1 MAYGYVVVLLTIM
14 TCSVLFMKGHILSP
28 VKIVTMM
35 LAYMYCTDFA
45 IRGMNDASMFYMSE
59 LNSEFWSMF
68 LLIYTTIAWL
78 LILFLDKLNFTEIRN
93 VTFIADLSVRSKL
106 VLSALSSAVV
116 LVNLYNRIYLSGS
129 LSEFWLN
136 MLAPRGSAVWLVMQS
151 QWMPGYATST
161 LLDIATPIATGIL
174 LHVTLRARP
183 WDVPIP
189 LLIMLIGYILIIANG
204 SRTEL
209 IEAYFIGSAYSL
221 FQPSRTT
228 PKLVISGVAVLL
240 LILFVTVYRAE
251 GIGSVFLSSGIE
263 LQYHQD
269 DNFYTT
275 IRALRASVTEK
286 RGWDAATFMLT
297 CFTNPIPRSLWSAKP
312 LLDQSFFGS
321 YKEFWIT
328 ITSLGELAAC
338 FGAAAAVV
346 INTIIVGIIFLFLN
360 RKYSKVSSFF
370 DLFVYASAVLW
381 CYMILRSLQNI
392 TQFIYPYV
400 AAELLR
406 VLVKRRVSI
415 PVLTH

>member
-1 MAYGYVVVLLTIM
+1 MAYGYAVVLLTIM
-14 TCSVLFMKGHILSP
+14 TCSVLFMKGDILSP
-28 VKIVTMM
+28 AKIVTMM
-35 LAYMYCTDFA
+35 LAYLYCTDFA
-45 IRGMNDASMFYMSE
+45 LRGMNDATLFYMSE
-59 LNSEFWSMF
+59 LESGFWSMF
-68 LLIYTTIAWL
+68 LLIYVTVAWL
-78 LILFLDKLNFTEIRN
+78 LILFLAKLNFNAIRN

-116 LVNLYNRIYLSGS
+116 LGNLYNRISLSGS

-151 QWMPGYATST
+151 EWMPGYATST

-189 LLIMLIGYILIIANG
+189 LLITLIGFILIIANG

-209 IEAYFIGSAYSL
+209 VEAYFIGSVYSL
-221 FQPSRTT
+221 FQPRRTT
-228 PKLVISGVAVLL
+228 PKLVISGAAVIL
-240 LILFVTVYRAE
+240 LILFVTAYRAE
-251 GIGSVFLSSGIE
+251 GIGRVFLSSGIE
-263 LQYHQD
+263 LQYNQD

-286 RGWDAATFMLT
+286 NGWDAATFMLT
-297 CFTNPIPRSLWSAKP
+297 CFTNPIPRFLWSGKP
-312 LLDQSFFGS
+312 LLDQSFFGN
-321 YKEFWIT
+321 YKDFWIT

-338 FGAAAAVV
+338 FGAAAAIV
-346 INTIIVGIIFLFLN
+346 INTIVVGIIFLFLN

-370 DLFVYASAVLW
+370 DLLVYTSAVLW

-392 TQFIYPYV
+392 TQFIYPYA

-406 VLVKRRVSI
+406 LLAKRRVWM
-415 PVLTH
+415 PVLAH